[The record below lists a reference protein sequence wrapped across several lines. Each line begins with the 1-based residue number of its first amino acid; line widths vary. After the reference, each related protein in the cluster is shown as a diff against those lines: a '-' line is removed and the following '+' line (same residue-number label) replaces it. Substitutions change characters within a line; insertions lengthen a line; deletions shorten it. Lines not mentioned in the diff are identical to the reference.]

1 MPNIDS
7 VSCGYLVVSLV
18 ISIYQGVRGFVFQY
32 YNSKTYYYSD
42 VLDFDSSGHSETF
55 FSMRLIG
62 NIITARMIPD
72 NFDCSL

>member
-1 MPNIDS
+1 MK
-7 VSCGYLVVSLV
+7 LH
-18 ISIYQGVRGFVFQY
+18 
-32 YNSKTYYYSD
+32 TYYYSD
-42 VLDFDSSGHSETF
+42 VLDFDSSGHSETL